1 MDNNNIQIIDKE
13 FPIVRIIFGKTI
25 NSDSFEFLKQKWLA
39 LYLQNEYFYLIFDTS
54 NLENMPFKY
63 LRELSS
69 FTSKL
74 KKLETQYLKSSILLI
89 KNNFI
94 RNLYM
99 FYLKLSKPI
108 STLYI
113 VENTIDMEIV
123 ANKLVNKE
131 TVTGYKQYNTKKN

>member
-1 MDNNNIQIIDKE
+1 MYIAI
-13 FPIVRIIFGKTI
+13 
-25 NSDSFEFLKQKWLA
+25 WLLAAA
-39 LYLQNEYFYLIFDTS
+39 LILLIWA
-54 NLENMPFKY
+54 
-63 LRELSS
+63 
-69 FTSKL
+69 
-74 KKLETQYLKSSILLI
+74 QYLKSSILLI

-131 TVTGYKQYNTKKN
+131 TVTGYKQYNPKKN